1 MKTNPY
7 VTVTGTVTNFD
18 TNDHTFTMTPNQYI
32 VLTHSSLPFP
42 IHAHFADW
50 ESTKRWGRDGPK
62 VTPGSTITFSGFFE
76 RVVRERN
83 INRKLDFAEIEV
95 VSIAYFGTQTTLTTT
110 PNRMFTYLLTFNLKR
125 LSTLY

>member
-1 MKTNPY
+1 MFKLNTFSILSTKFIPFEGDLNMKTNPY

-62 VTPGSTITFSGFFE
+62 VTPGSTITFGGFFE
-76 RVVRERN
+76 
-83 INRKLDFAEIEV
+83 I
-95 VSIAYFGTQTTLTTT
+95 
-110 PNRMFTYLLTFNLKR
+110 
-125 LSTLY
+125 